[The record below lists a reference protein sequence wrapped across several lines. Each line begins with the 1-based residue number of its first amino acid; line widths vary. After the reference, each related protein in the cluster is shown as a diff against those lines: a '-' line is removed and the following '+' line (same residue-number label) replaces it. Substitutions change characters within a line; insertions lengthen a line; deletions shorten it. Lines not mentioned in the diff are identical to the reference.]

1 MKRLLPGIFTIE
13 GLRLGRVYA
22 IEAPDGLTLVDTSIP
37 GSLPRNDAD
46 RADHAYVLQ
55 DPLPPDD

>member
-22 IEAPDGLTLVDTSIP
+22 IEAPDGLTLVA